1 LLATKLAEQVLAYA
15 AKQATSTYDES
26 DIRKNLPDWQKLAG
40 RTSKSVIRRAV
51 ENIFKLSPDQR
62 KELWRAVNNDIE
74 FYKHLDDDN
83 FEFLYRKL
91 PDATR
96 AAGNKLLLRF
106 YKILVSKSGFANL
119 VGQKARLNGAILE
132 QLYGTDNKKLC
143 PACLV
148 DRLPDA
154 VDNISQNDREHYFP
168 QSIYPP
174 LAVHPFN
181 LAIACIRC
189 NQRRHGDID
198 PISDHKAGALLDSF
212 LPYTRPGLD
221 EIEVQFTIAT
231 RRMVKISG
239 KPGTKRAAK
248 RATNFDRMYK
258 LSEHWSKQLQ
268 FCDNRLKDLVFSNSS
283 TPTLADTKKTLED
296 TVRLDERTKT
306 YEPEAFLRARYASW
320 ILNERLSL
328 WFESITRTS

>member
-1 LLATKLAEQVLAYA
+1 MAEQVLAYA
-15 AKQATSTYDES
+15 ANRANSTYDEA
-26 DIRKNLPDWQKLAG
+26 DISKNLPDWPRLAG
-40 RTSKSVIRRAV
+40 KASKSVIRKAV
-51 ENIFKLSPDQR
+51 ENILKLSQKQR
-62 KELWRAVNNDIE
+62 QDLWQAVNNDIE
-74 FYKHLDDDN
+74 FYNHLDDPN
-83 FEFLYRKL
+83 FEFFYRKL
-91 PDATR
+91 PDGTR

-119 VGQKARLNGAILE
+119 AGLKARLNGAILE
-132 QLYGTDNKKLC
+132 QRYSVENNKLC

-148 DRLPDA
+148 DRLPGA
-154 VDNISQNDREHYFP
+154 IDNTSQNDREHYFP

-189 NQRRHGDID
+189 NQRRHSDTD
-198 PISDHKAGALLDSF
+198 PIFDHKAGALLDSF

-221 EIEVQFTIAT
+221 EIELQFTVAT
-231 RRMVKISG
+231 RQMVKISG

-258 LSEHWSKQLQ
+258 LSKFWSEYLSSV
-268 FCDNRLKDLVFSNSS
+268 DDTLKSRVFFNST

-296 TVRLDERTKT
+296 MVRFDELTKT
-306 YEPEAFLRARYASW
+306 SEPEAFLRARYASW
-320 ILNERLSL
+320 ILNERLTR
-328 WFESITRTS
+328 WFESITK